1 MEEEA
6 DGPRPGKFFSIIYFH
21 VQLCLAQGQDFS
33 KGFALEFSVYQNLKG
48 ASRRKFLSDARMA
61 HAFLLI
67 LFTAG
72 FGLVFATPVILIPWL
87 FAPRNKTPMK
97 VATFEAGQVPQG
109 DARVHLLMQYYA
121 YLLIFVIVDVVSMF
135 LFAWASVTI
144 AIPLSGVIAIG
155 IFLLLIFVPL
165 GYGIHLARR
174 RELW

>member
-1 MEEEA
+1 
-6 DGPRPGKFFSIIYFH
+6 
-21 VQLCLAQGQDFS
+21 
-33 KGFALEFSVYQNLKG
+33 
-48 ASRRKFLSDARMA
+48 MA
-61 HAFLLI
+61 GAFLLI

-72 FGLVFATPVILIPWL
+72 FGLVFALPVIIIPWL

-135 LFAWASVTI
+135 LFAWASIPTVSI
-144 AIPLSGVIAIG
+144 LGAISIGV
-155 IFLLLIFVPL
+155 FLLLIFVPL
-165 GYGIHLARR
+165 GYGIHIARR